1 MSTWLPE
8 LTSIDDPVADDF
20 WSYENDHGVQYE
32 VRVTIGRPAAI
43 PHDPN
48 GDWYCPIRIER
59 FLPRILC
66 VVGVGPVDALANAGR
81 MVREHFHE
89 LRKVSPRARPLV
101 KKHLLTPGKLGEIK
115 HLQGIFSQ
123 WGTGRAGFEIAGAP
137 DWLLKRGQ
145 PLVRQQFT
153 VGNADPFRPDV
164 VWDDAEGTY
173 VVELKSAEKGEP
185 LSVAQV
191 FSEAF
196 LLGQDPNAHGLNRKP
211 TPALITRFNY
221 WNRAALSLMLE
232 QGLRWGREFYLEF
245 DAVSQ
250 GDRQWLW
257 FDAPLA
263 PLAPV
268 ARPPAASDTIT
279 GLEHWYRIG
288 SCDAWFGTKKQIP
301 WRDGLLLR
309 PVIPDEAYAICAA
322 VHGRRNEWLLWS
334 GSGERRDAG
343 EFSLLEGAS

>member
-8 LTSIDDPVADDF
+8 LTSIDDPVADDY
-20 WSYENDHGVQYE
+20 WSYENDHGIKYE
-32 VRVTIGRPAAI
+32 VRVTIGRPVAI

-81 MVREHFHE
+81 IIREHFHE

-101 KKHLLTPGKLGEIK
+101 NKQAVTVGRIGERD
-115 HLQGIFSQ
+115 LQGVFDR
-123 WGTGRAGFEIAGAP
+123 WGTDRAGFQIAGVP
-137 DWLLKRGQ
+137 EWLLKRGQ
-145 PLVRQQFT
+145 PQQRQGFT
-153 VGNADPFRPDV
+153 VGNAGPFRPDV
-164 VWDDAEGTY
+164 VWDDADRAY
-173 VVELKSAEKGEP
+173 LVELKSAAKGEP
-185 LSVAQV
+185 LAVGQ
-191 FSEAF
+191 AF
-196 LLGQDPNAHGLNRKP
+196 AGATLLGHDQQAGGLGRKP
-211 TPALITRFNY
+211 VPVIITQFNY
-221 WNRAALSLMLE
+221 WNRAALSFMLE
-232 QGLRWGREFYLEF
+232 EGLRWGREFYLEF
-245 DAVSQ
+245 DVVEQ
-250 GDRQWLW
+250 GERRWMW

-263 PLAPV
+263 PLTPV

-301 WRDGLLLR
+301 WRDGLLFR
-309 PVIPDEAYAICAA
+309 PVIPDDAYAICAA
-322 VHGRRNEWLLWS
+322 VHGRSNEWLLWS

-343 EFSLLEGAS
+343 EFWLLEGAS